1 MPNEVE
7 IPARMRWARFRF
19 GVVAPLLTMPPEHGE
34 LAAQLAELAAR
45 SWPHPTTGES
55 LRLSVK
61 TIERWLYIAR
71 STPQALEALARRVP
85 KHAGTHPAVSDAIAA
100 ILKQLRLEHPRWTY
114 QLVYDNLRAIAR
126 ERSGLGKL
134 PSYQTVCRY
143 MKQHGLL
150 KARKPRRHELEPGFV
165 PRERRSFE
173 VSHVHALWHCDF
185 HKTHRKVLES
195 SGQRQLATLFAM
207 LDDRSRLCCH
217 AQWYLDHER
226 TEVFVHG
233 TSQALQ
239 KRGLPRAVLS
249 DNGKA
254 MLAGETQEGFERLSI
269 EHPTTLPRTPEQNG
283 KQEVFWAQVEG
294 RLMPMLEGEPE
305 LTLELLNRATQAW
318 VEQEYNQSVHDE
330 TKQTPFDRAM
340 QGPSVA
346 RICPSSD
353 ELRRS
358 FRTERVRQQ
367 RRSDGTITV
376 EGVRYELP
384 SAYRT
389 LQRVHVRVARWDLS
403 SIDLVDPRHGTH
415 LAILY
420 PIDKERNA
428 DGRRRALPQPGDEVV
443 PSQQPVGI
451 APLLRQYMAEYAATG
466 LPPAYIPLERKR
478 KPAAASDTDELD
490 TDTNTNT
497 DDHDEPTANEEP
509 DP

>member
-1 MPNEVE
+1 MPNDVE
-7 IPARMRWARFRF
+7 MPARLRWARLRF
-19 GVVAPLLTMPPEHGE
+19 GIVAPLLTVPPEHGE
-34 LAAQLAELAAR
+34 LASQLAELAAR
-45 SWPHPTTGES
+45 PWPHPTTGES
-55 LRLSVK
+55 MRLSVK

-71 STPQALEALARRVP
+71 NSPQALEALARRVP
-85 KHAGTHPAVSDAIAA
+85 KHAGTHPAVSEAVGE

-114 QLVYDNLRAIAR
+114 QLVYDNLGAVAR
-126 ERSGLGKL
+126 ERSELGKL

-143 MKQHGLL
+143 MKQYGLL
-150 KARKPRRHELEPGFV
+150 RAPKPRHEPTAGFL
-165 PRERRSFE
+165 PREQRSYE

-185 HKTHRKVLES
+185 HKNSRKVLEP
-195 SGQRQLATLFAM
+195 SGQRLLVTLFAM

-233 TSQALQ
+233 VQQALQ
-239 KRGLPRAVLS
+239 KRGLPRAIMS

-254 MLAGETQEGFERLSI
+254 MLAAETQEGFERLSI
-269 EHPTTLPRTPEQNG
+269 THATTLPRTPEQNG

-318 VEQEYNQSVHDE
+318 VEQEYNQSVHSE
-330 TKQTPFDRAM
+330 TKQTPFDRAV

-346 RICPSSD
+346 RLCPSSD
-353 ELRRS
+353 ELRRA

-384 SAYRT
+384 SVYRT

-403 SIDLVDPRHGTH
+403 SIDLVDPRRGTH
-415 LAILY
+415 LCTLY
-420 PIDKERNA
+420 PIDKESNA
-428 DGRRRALPQPGDEVV
+428 DGRRRALPKPGDVTE
-443 PSQQPVGI
+443 PQKPVGI

-466 LPPAYIPLERKR
+466 LPPAYIPLERQPCNPDVGQDDKGN
-478 KPAAASDTDELD
+478 AS
-490 TDTNTNT
+490 N
-497 DDHDEPTANEEP
+497 
-509 DP
+509 DPKECDR

>member
-7 IPARMRWARFRF
+7 IPARLRWARFRF
-19 GVVAPLLTMPPEHGE
+19 GVVAPLLTVPPEHGE
-34 LAAQLAELAAR
+34 LASKLTELASR

-55 LRLSVK
+55 MRLSVK

-71 STPQALEALARRVP
+71 NSAQALEALARRVP
-85 KHAGTHPAVSDAIAA
+85 KHAGTHPAITETVGAIV
-100 ILKQLRLEHPRWTY
+100 KQLRLEHPRWTY
-114 QLVYDNLRAIAR
+114 QLVYDNLGAVAK
-126 ERSGLGKL
+126 ERGDLGQL

-143 MKQHGLL
+143 MKQHGLF
-150 KARKPRRHELEPGFV
+150 KARKPHRHELEPGFV

-185 HKTHRKVLES
+185 HKIRRKVLDS
-195 SGQRQLATLFAM
+195 SGQRLLATLFAM

-233 TSQALQ
+233 TQQALQ
-239 KRGLPRAVLS
+239 KRGLPRAIMS

-254 MLAGETQEGFERLSI
+254 MLAAETREGFERLSI
-269 EHPTTLPRTPEQNG
+269 AHHTTLPRTPEQNG

-294 RLMPMLEGEPE
+294 RLMPMLEGQPE
-305 LTLELLNRATQAW
+305 LTLELLNRSTQAW

-330 TKQTPFDRAM
+330 TKQTPFDRAI

-346 RICPSSD
+346 RVCPSSD
-353 ELRRS
+353 ELRRA

-384 SAYRT
+384 SVYRT
-389 LQRVHVRVARWDLS
+389 LQRVHVRVGRWDLS
-403 SIDLVDPRHGTH
+403 SIDLVDPRRGTH
-415 LAILY
+415 LSTLY

-428 DGRRRALPQPGDEVV
+428 DGRRRALPQPGDVAE
-443 PSQQPVGI
+443 PKQPVGI

-466 LPPAYIPLERKR
+466 LPPAYIPLEREPR
-478 KPAAASDTDELD
+478 DPDVGDDIDDNASNDTEGV
-490 TDTNTNT
+490 
-497 DDHDEPTANEEP
+497 
-509 DP
+509 

>member
-1 MPNEVE
+1 MPNDVE
-7 IPARMRWARFRF
+7 IPARLRWARFRF
-19 GVVAPLLTMPPEHGE
+19 GVVAPLLTIPPEHGE
-34 LAAQLAELAAR
+34 LASQLAELATR

-55 LRLSVK
+55 MRLSVK

-71 STPQALEALARRVP
+71 NSAQALEALARRVP
-85 KHAGTHPAVSDAIAA
+85 KHAGTHPAVSEAVGE

-114 QLVYDNLRAIAR
+114 QLVHDNLGAVAK
-126 ERSGLGKL
+126 ERGDLGKL

-150 KARKPRRHELEPGFV
+150 RASKPRHEPKAGFV
-165 PRERRSFE
+165 PREQRSFE

-185 HKTHRKVLES
+185 HKNSRKVLDP
-195 SGQRQLATLFAM
+195 SGQRLLATLFAM

-217 AQWYLDHER
+217 IQWYLNHER

-233 TSQALQ
+233 VQQALQ
-239 KRGLPRAVLS
+239 KRGLPRAIMS

-254 MLAGETQEGFERLSI
+254 MLAAETQEGLERLSI
-269 EHPTTLPRTPEQNG
+269 AHYPTLPRSPEQNG

-294 RLMPMLEGEPE
+294 RLMAMLDGEPE

-318 VEQEYNQSVHDE
+318 VEQEYNQSNHSE

-353 ELRRS
+353 ELRRA

-384 SAYRT
+384 SVYRT

-415 LAILY
+415 LATLY

-428 DGRRRALPQPGDEVV
+428 DGQRRALPQPSDIAE
-443 PSQQPVGI
+443 PQKPVGI

-466 LPPAYIPLERKR
+466 LPPAYIPLERS
-478 KPAAASDTDELD
+478 PAEPDV
-490 TDTNTNT
+490 T
-497 DDHDEPTANEEP
+497 DDDDNTANDTEEKP
-509 DP
+509 

>member
-1 MPNEVE
+1 MPSDIE
-7 IPARMRWARFRF
+7 IPARLRWARFRF
-19 GVVAPLLTMPPEHGE
+19 GIVAPLLTVPPEHGE
-34 LAAQLAELAAR
+34 LASQLAELGSR

-55 LRLSVK
+55 MRLSVK

-71 STPQALEALARRVP
+71 NSPQALEALARRVP
-85 KHAGTHPAVSDAIAA
+85 KHAGTHPAVSEVVGE

-114 QLVYDNLRAIAR
+114 QLVYDNLGAVAK
-126 ERSGLGKL
+126 ERGDLGKL

-150 KARKPRRHELEPGFV
+150 RASKPRREPKAGFV
-165 PRERRSFE
+165 PREQRSYE

-185 HKTHRKVLES
+185 HQNSRKVLEP
-195 SGQRQLATLFAM
+195 SGQRLLATLFAM

-217 AQWYLDHER
+217 AQWYLSHER

-233 TSQALQ
+233 VQQALQ
-239 KRGLPRAVLS
+239 KRGLPREVMS

-254 MLAGETQEGFERLSI
+254 MLAAETQEGFERLSI
-269 EHPTTLPRTPEQNG
+269 SHSTTLPRTPEQNG

-318 VEQEYNQSVHDE
+318 VEQEYNQSVHSE

-353 ELRRS
+353 ELRRA

-384 SAYRT
+384 SVYRT

-403 SIDLVDPRHGTH
+403 SIDLVDPRRGTH
-415 LAILY
+415 LCTLY
-420 PIDKERNA
+420 PIDKESNA
-428 DGRRRALPQPGDEVV
+428 DGRRRALPQPGEITE
-443 PSQQPVGI
+443 PPKPVGI

-466 LPPAYIPLERKR
+466 LPPAYIPLEREHR
-478 KPAAASDTDELD
+478 DIGTQDEVDDTASNDT
-490 TDTNTNT
+490 
-497 DDHDEPTANEEP
+497 EEC